1 MIIITIRIQ
10 EFRIKYNQ
18 QHYQRVF
25 NDPESVAALEDSVTS
40 PSLFQ
45 LVEVRRR
52 LLFFSVL
59 VKD

>member
-1 MIIITIRIQ
+1 MYSFQ

-18 QHYQRVF
+18 QHYRRVF

-45 LVEVRRR
+45 LVEVCNTGS
-52 LLFFSVL
+52 F
-59 VKD
+59 